1 MTIKRN
7 VLLVL
12 KINTKYKINEVNTYS
27 FVCQIEAKMQKI
39 LVSNLICRVLFAIAA
54 KTNSMSA
61 VIAML
66 LFNIII
72 LVSRDN
78 KTDSVLSLRN
88 SKKK

>member
-7 VLLVL
+7 ILLVL

-39 LVSNLICRVLFAIAA
+39 LVSNFICRVLFAIAA

-66 LFNIII
+66 LFNIIA
-72 LVSRDN
+72 LVSGDN
-78 KTDSVLSLRN
+78 KNDSVLSLRN
-88 SKKK
+88 